1 MFRQERAHIAND
13 SDCAG
18 DAYKIAESPQCSDG
32 IVQDGGGV
40 APGNDLVDDK
50 AIKKRADDSDARVSE
65 FVCSSGIHRASLR
78 LCKFGAA
85 PNRGPIAAEQAALV
99 PYAPSYAISCRMRRS

>member
-1 MFRQERAHIAND
+1 
-13 SDCAG
+13 
-18 DAYKIAESPQCSDG
+18 
-32 IVQDGGGV
+32 
-40 APGNDLVDDK
+40 
-50 AIKKRADDSDARVSE
+50 
-65 FVCSSGIHRASLR
+65 VCSNGIHRASLR

>member
-1 MFRQERAHIAND
+1 MFRQVRAHIAND

-18 DAYKIAESPQCSDG
+18 DACKIAESLQCSDG

-50 AIKKRADDSDARVSE
+50 AIKKRVDDSDARVSE
-65 FVCSSGIHRASLR
+65 FMSPAVFIGHHSGCANSVR
-78 LCKFGAA
+78 LQIEA
-85 PNRGPIAAEQAALV
+85 PIAAEQAALV
-99 PYAPSYAISCRMRRS
+99 PYAPSYAISCRRRRS

>member
-1 MFRQERAHIAND
+1 VRAYIAND
-13 SDCAG
+13 SDSAG
-18 DAYKIAESPQCSDG
+18 DACKVVESLQCSDG

-40 APGNDLVDDK
+40 TPGNDLVDDK

-78 LCKFGAA
+78 LCKLIQGGSTLGASSFRRSSSGSFA
-85 PNRGPIAAEQAALV
+85 MLAA
-99 PYAPSYAISCRMRRS
+99 MRRASSRVSS